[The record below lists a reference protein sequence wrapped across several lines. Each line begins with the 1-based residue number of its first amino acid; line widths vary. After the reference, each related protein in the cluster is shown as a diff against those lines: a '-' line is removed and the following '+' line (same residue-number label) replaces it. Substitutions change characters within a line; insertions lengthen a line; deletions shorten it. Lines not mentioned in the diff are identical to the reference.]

1 MNISRR
7 EACALLS
14 ALWAPMSA
22 LSSEKDELKSA
33 AYPFESLPIIKEGQ
47 AAYREIL
54 EGRTRTGDYLE
65 APETVL
71 EVGASPHPP
80 HHHAGEELFLISS
93 GTIEAT
99 IAEKK
104 TILGSGSVFFVASND
119 EHTLRNVGATPAQYF
134 AVYPRHRAFL

>member
-14 ALWAPMSA
+14 VICAPTSA
-22 LSSEKDELKSA
+22 FSSEKDELKSA
-33 AYPFESLPIIKEGQ
+33 AYPFESLPIVKEGQ
-47 AAYREIL
+47 AVYRDIL

-65 APETVL
+65 AHETVL
-71 EVGASPHPP
+71 EAGASPHPP
-80 HHHAGEELFLISS
+80 HQHVGEELFLISS

-99 IAEKK
+99 IAGKK
-104 TILGSGSVFFVASND
+104 TLLGSGSVFFVASND

-134 AVYPRHRAFL
+134 AVTVGQKGA